1 MIIVKYEKLKKAT
14 FDKLKSAG
22 IDDKQAE
29 IITEVL
35 LYSDI
40 RGIHSHG
47 VLRVEHYI
55 NRMKNGGINLNSDF
69 KINVLKPSFASMDA
83 DGGFGHVATKYAME
97 WAIKTANEQGIALI
111 GIKNNSHCGALG
123 YYNKMAIDDKKVSLI
138 MVNTDPCVI
147 PFGGKKS
154 FFGTNPIS
162 YGFPAKRDFILG
174 DMATS
179 NVSLGRIFTARDNN
193 ETVPLDW
200 GVDENG
206 NPSSNPNKIKYVVP
220 FGGVKGYLIMTMVEA
235 FTGLLIGNVYCNNLV
250 KMYGD
255 MDKKRNL
262 STFILVIEPSLFN
275 DMETFLNTVQ
285 SFIDDIRKE
294 PAMNKNETI
303 SIPGERKE
311 SCAENYI
318 KNGIPLS
325 ENVYKYIFDK

>member
-1 MIIVKYEKLKKAT
+1 MVKVKVQDLMEAVYNKFKMTGVSNEQ
-14 FDKLKSAG
+14 AG
-22 IDDKQAE
+22 IVTD
-29 IITEVL
+29 VL
-35 LYSDI
+35 IYADI

-55 NRMKNGGINLNSDF
+55 ERIKAGGINLNSEF
-69 KINVLKPSFASMDA
+69 NIVEKRPSFALMDA
-83 DGGFGHVATKYAME
+83 DGGFGHAATKYAME
-97 WAIKTANEQGIALI
+97 WALKTVEKQGIALI
-111 GIKNNSHCGALG
+111 GIKNNSHAGSLG
-123 YYNKMAIDDKKVSLI
+123 YYNKMAIDQNKVSLI

-147 PFGGKKS
+147 PFGGKRS

-162 YGFPAKRDFILG
+162 YGFPAKKDFILG

-179 NVSLGRIFTARDNN
+179 EVSLGRIFTARENN
-193 ETVPLDW
+193 ETVPMHW

-206 NPSSNPNKIKYVVP
+206 NPSSDPNEIRYVVP

-235 FTGLLIGNVYCNNLV
+235 FTGLLIGQAYCNNLV

-262 STFILVIEPSLFN
+262 STFILVIDPAVYN
-275 DMETFLNTVQ
+275 DLDSYLNTVQ

-294 PAMNKNETI
+294 PALKEGETI

-311 SCAENYI
+311 ACSKVYL
-318 KNGIPLS
+318 KDGIPLS
-325 ENVYKYIFDK
+325 EHVYKYIFDK

>member
-1 MIIVKYEKLKKAT
+1 MIIVKYEDLKKAT

-22 IDDKQAE
+22 IDNNQAE

-35 LYSDI
+35 LYSDV
-40 RGIHSHG
+40 RGVHSHG

-55 NRMKNGGINLNSDF
+55 NRVKSKGINLSSKFN
-69 KINVLKPSFASMDA
+69 IEVLKPSFASMDA
-83 DGGFGHVATKYAME
+83 DGGFGHVAAKYAME

-179 NVSLGRIFTARDNN
+179 NVSLGRIFEARENN
-193 ETVPLDW
+193 EEVPLDW

-220 FGGVKGYLIMTMVEA
+220 FGGAKGYLIMTMVEA
-235 FTGLLIGNVYCNNLV
+235 FTGLLIGNAYCNNLV

-262 STFILVIEPSLFN
+262 ATFILVIDPSLFN
-275 DMETFLNTVQ
+275 DIETFLNTVQ

-294 PAMNKNETI
+294 PSLKENESI

-311 SCAENYI
+311 ASAKIYL

-325 ENVYKYIFDK
+325 DQVYKYIFE

>member
-1 MIIVKYEKLKKAT
+1 MIIVKYEDLKNATLGKLKN
-14 FDKLKSAG
+14 SG
-22 IDDKQAE
+22 IDDKQAN
-29 IITEVL
+29 IITDVL

-55 NRMKNGGINLNSDF
+55 KRVKKGGINLNSNF
-69 KINVLKPSFASMDA
+69 EINVLKPSFASMDA

-97 WAIKTANEQGIALI
+97 WAIKTSNEQGIALI

-206 NPSSNPNKIKYVVP
+206 NPSSNPNRIKYVVP

-250 KMYGD
+250 KMYSD
-255 MDKKRNL
+255 LDKKRNL
-262 STFILVIEPSLFN
+262 ATFILVIDPSLLN

-285 SFIDDIRKE
+285 SFIDDIKRE
-294 PAMNKNETI
+294 PTMNENETI

-311 SCAENYI
+311 ARAKNYI

-325 ENVYKYIFDK
+325 EKVYKYIFDK

>member
-1 MIIVKYEKLKKAT
+1 MIKVNTKELMEAVYNKFKMAGVPNEQ
-14 FDKLKSAG
+14 AG
-22 IDDKQAE
+22 IVTD
-29 IITEVL
+29 L
-35 LYSDI
+35 LIYADI

-55 NRMKNGGINLNSDF
+55 ERIKAGGINLNSEF
-69 KINVLKPSFASMDA
+69 NIEEKKPSFALMDA
-83 DGGFGHVATKYAME
+83 DGGFGHVATQYAME
-97 WAIKTANEQGIALI
+97 WALETVEKQGIALI
-111 GIKNNSHCGALG
+111 GIKNNSHAGALG
-123 YYNKMAIDDKKVSLI
+123 YYNKMAIDRNKVSLI

-147 PFGGKKS
+147 PFGGKRS

-162 YGFPAKRDFILG
+162 YGFPAKKDFILG

-179 NVSLGRIFTARDNN
+179 EVSLGRIFTARENN
-193 ETVPLDW
+193 ETVPMNW

-206 NPSSNPNKIKYVVP
+206 NPSSNPHEIKYVVP

-235 FTGLLIGNVYCNNLV
+235 FTGLLIGQAYCNNLV

-262 STFILVIEPSLFN
+262 STFMLVIDPAVYN
-275 DMETFLNTVQ
+275 DLDTYLNTVQ

-294 PAMNKNETI
+294 PALKEGETI

-311 SCAENYI
+311 SCSADYL

-325 ENVYKYIFDK
+325 EHVYKYIFDK

>member
-1 MIIVKYEKLKKAT
+1 MFKVKVQDLMEAVYNKFKMTGVSNEQ
-14 FDKLKSAG
+14 AG
-22 IDDKQAE
+22 IVTD
-29 IITEVL
+29 VL
-35 LYSDI
+35 IYADI

-55 NRMKNGGINLNSDF
+55 ERIKAGGINLNSEF
-69 KINVLKPSFASMDA
+69 NIVEKRPSFALMDA
-83 DGGFGHVATKYAME
+83 DGGFGHAATKYAME
-97 WAIKTANEQGIALI
+97 WALKTVEKQGIALI
-111 GIKNNSHCGALG
+111 GIKNNSHAGSLG
-123 YYNKMAIDDKKVSLI
+123 YYNKMAIDQNKVSLI

-147 PFGGKKS
+147 PFGGKRS

-162 YGFPAKRDFILG
+162 YGFPAKKDFILG

-179 NVSLGRIFTARDNN
+179 EVSLGRIFTARENN
-193 ETVPLDW
+193 ETVPMHW

-206 NPSSNPNKIKYVVP
+206 NPSSDPNEIRYVVP

-235 FTGLLIGNVYCNNLV
+235 FTGLLIGQAYCNNLV

-262 STFILVIEPSLFN
+262 STFILVIDPAVYN
-275 DMETFLNTVQ
+275 DLDSYLNTVQ

-294 PAMNKNETI
+294 PALKEGETI

-311 SCAENYI
+311 ACSKVYL
-318 KNGIPLS
+318 KDGIPLS
-325 ENVYKYIFDK
+325 EHVYKYIFDK

>member
-1 MIIVKYEKLKKAT
+1 MIKVKYEDLKKAT
-14 FDKLKSAG
+14 FNKLKNSG
-22 IDDKQAE
+22 IDEKQAE

-97 WAIKTANEQGIALI
+97 WAIKTSNEQGIALI

-162 YGFPAKRDFILG
+162 YGFPAKKDFILG

-179 NVSLGRIFTARDNN
+179 KVSLGRIFTARDNN

-200 GVDENG
+200 GVDEDG

-275 DMETFLNTVQ
+275 DMETFLNSVQ
-285 SFIDDIRKE
+285 SFIDDIKKE